1 MSLIKPG
8 DVMLTKSCRMVRVM
22 ASRDDGAVAMRDY
35 RSRVAVRS
43 VDTDR
48 LSYHSEHELTLV
60 QPPATPQEPNRPD
73 LDTVTELWRRQ
84 MYPAIDRA
92 LFVECFNDRANPG
105 WQVVRDE
112 VSAVRAVLLHFAL
125 PSPPTPE
132 GGAK

>member
-1 MSLIKPG
+1 MSEQKPVPNLM
-8 DVMLTKSCRMVRVM
+8 DALKKSLEK
-22 ASRDDGAVAMRDY
+22 A
-35 RSRVAVRS
+35 
-43 VDTDR
+43 
-48 LSYHSEHELTLV
+48 V

-132 GGAK
+132 GNTP

>member
-1 MSLIKPG
+1 MS
-8 DVMLTKSCRMVRVM
+8 DYTRE
-22 ASRDDGAVAMRDY
+22 AFERDRFATAGP
-35 RSRVAVRS
+35 
-43 VDTDR
+43 
-48 LSYHSEHELTLV
+48 V

-132 GGAK
+132 GTQP